1 MVKADRAMKPYEA
14 KIFIGLKDRDTGL
27 EFPFDELE
35 KFCQDFVD
43 LKGECVTVTR
53 TKYIYTNGNETGA
66 IIGFIQYPRFPR
78 KEEEIKD
85 RAIELAY
92 IAMHKFKQQ
101 RVTVNTPEGAYMLTN
116 PFKVKSLIEGA
127 EL

>member
-43 LKGECVTVTR
+43 LKGECVTVTK
-53 TKYIYTNGNETGA
+53 TKYIYTKGNENGA

-78 KEEEIKD
+78 DEEEIKD
-85 RAIELAY
+85 RALTLAKL
-92 IAMHKFKQQ
+92 AMYKFKQY
-101 RVTVNTPEGAYMLTN
+101 RVTVNTPECAYMLTN
-116 PFKVKSLIEGA
+116 PIKVKSLIEGA